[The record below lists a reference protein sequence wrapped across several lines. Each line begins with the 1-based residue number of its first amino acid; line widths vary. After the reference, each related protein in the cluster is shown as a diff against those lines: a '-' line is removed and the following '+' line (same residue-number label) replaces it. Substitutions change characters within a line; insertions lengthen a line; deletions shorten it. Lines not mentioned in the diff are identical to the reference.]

1 MAHSMPWAHAKEKV
15 QYTTSRVSRRRR
27 RRKGSIHYVKVQYIL
42 LAHFHEFVG
51 TCPWAHGTCKGNT
64 ATGTKAGEQELEA
77 IKQK

>member
-1 MAHSMPWAHAKEKV
+1 LAHSMPWAHAKEKV

-51 TCPWAHGTCKGNT
+51 TCPWAHAKET
-64 ATGTKAGEQELEA
+64 QQLEL
-77 IKQK
+77 KRVSRN